1 MNFTMKK
8 SFTSV
13 IYPVLCGLCVFI
25 LLQGC
30 SSATKTVKLKIHSE
44 PEGAYIVYKVKGAE
58 IPCAGEWIYLGNTP
72 FRGIHQFSEDQLED
86 ADKITLKV
94 MRQGYTDQIIEWSGP
109 AFWEEAETKGVIFW
123 TPELIPESQN

>member
-1 MNFTMKK
+1 MNFNMRK
-8 SFTSV
+8 SVTSV
-13 IYPVLCGLCVFI
+13 IYPVLCGLFVFS

-30 SSATKTVKLKIHSE
+30 SSATKTVKMKIHSE
-44 PEGAYIVYKVKGAE
+44 PEGAYIVYKVTGAE

-109 AFWEEAETKGVIFW
+109 AFWEEAEAKGVIFW